1 MSKRNYDFK
10 KRMNDLHK
18 RNSRRL
24 RKTAAIAATTLILTM
39 PVNNVM
45 NQFNIPGFEAHYASA
60 ADFTE
65 ISLLTNTNINAT
77 QASENGTFNV
87 TVSGQSVADVSAL
100 GDSKSG
106 VFHVDV
112 ADRKS
117 VV

>member
-1 MSKRNYDFK
+1 LCVTEKGGIYLSKRNYDFK

-60 ADFTE
+60 A
-65 ISLLTNTNINAT
+65 SL
-77 QASENGTFNV
+77 
-87 TVSGQSVADVSAL
+87 ADVQLFENVDITATLTEKDVDPHELAL
-100 GDSKSG
+100 NMTSTSL
-106 VFHVDV
+106 V
-112 ADRKS
+112 
-117 VV
+117 